1 MKKFVSI
8 IKDGAIGMAMGTAV
22 IVPGISAGT
31 IALIFGAFKKIV
43 GAVSGLFKK
52 FGRSLL
58 ILLPFGIG
66 AVLAVAGLYIPF
78 QYAFEYCMFA
88 IVCLFAG
95 FILGSLPGVTD
106 KVKGEK
112 PSAVNIILLV
122 VGLLIAG
129 GIGALSFVTGDKL
142 NNVFENPEWYLY
154 LIVLAVGMVGAAGL
168 IVPGLSGSLILLV
181 AGFYKPIFDLPHKIV
196 HNINLGHS
204 IGLLAT
210 FAVGVVIGFILWSK
224 LMNYLLDKHA
234 KSTYYTIIGFVCGSL
249 IAIFVN
255 YNMFGYIQD
264 VISRGWILDWI
275 LGPILFVIGAVLSY
289 LMVIYVRKHP
299 QEKEGPQEEV
309 KDNA

>member
-1 MKKFVSI
+1 MKKFTSI
-8 IKDGAIGMAMGTAV
+8 LKDGAIGMAMGTAV

-52 FGRSLL
+52 FWRSLL
-58 ILLPFGIG
+58 ILLPFGVG

-95 FILGSLPGVTD
+95 FILGSIPGVTD

-112 PSAVNIILLV
+112 PNAINIIVLILGFLV
-122 VGLLIAG
+122 AG

-142 NNVFENPEWYLY
+142 NNVFEDPKWYLY
-154 LIVLAVGMVGAAGL
+154 LIVLVVGIVGASGL

-181 AGFYKPIFDLPHKIV
+181 AGFYVPIFKLPSKIV
-196 HNINLGHS
+196 HGINVGHS
-204 IGLLAT
+204 IGLLLT
-210 FAVGVVIGFILWSK
+210 FAAGVVIGFILWSK
-224 LMNYLLDKHA
+224 LMNYLLDKHT

-249 IAIFVN
+249 VAIFVN
-255 YNMFGYIQD
+255 YNMFNYIQD
-264 VISRGWILDWI
+264 VISREWILDWI
-275 LGPILFVIGAVLSY
+275 LGPILFVVGVTLSY
-289 LMVIYVRKHP
+289 LMVVYARKHP
-299 QEKEGPQEEV
+299 QEKEEQSEE
-309 KDNA
+309 KESA

>member
-1 MKKFVSI
+1 MKKVTSI
-8 IKDGAIGMAMGTAV
+8 LKDGAIGMAMGTAV

-52 FGRSLL
+52 FWRSLL

-95 FILGSLPGVTD
+95 FILGSIPGVTD

-112 PSAVNIILLV
+112 PNAINIVVLVIGLLV
-122 VGLLIAG
+122 AG

-142 NNVFENPEWYLY
+142 NDVFDDPEWFFY
-154 LIVLAVGMVGAAGL
+154 LIVLAVGIVGASGL

-181 AGFYKPIFDLPHKIV
+181 AGFYRPIFDLPSKIV
-196 HNINLGHS
+196 HGDNIGHS
-204 IGLLAT
+204 IGLLLT

-234 KSTYYTIIGFVCGSL
+234 KSTYYAIIGFVCGSL

-255 YNMFGYIQD
+255 FNMFEYIKD

-275 LGPILFVIGAVLSY
+275 LGPILFVVGCVLSF
-289 LMVIYVRKHP
+289 LMVVYVRKHP
-299 QEKEGPQEEV
+299 PVVEEEKKEEA
-309 KDNA
+309 NA